1 MSSNHHNDEVFINK
15 RKPKNPIKFQI
26 QLNEE
31 QKEAKSIIINTPIT
45 VLKGMAGSGKTL
57 VAVQAALDMLY
68 NKEIE
73 NIVITRPTVSK
84 EDIGFLPGDL
94 KEKMDPWLAP
104 IYHNLYTLYGK
115 EKVDREIQKGAIEI
129 VPFAFMRGRAQPLDA
144 KIYTPDGYKLM
155 GELKPNDLIIG
166 SKGEPIKVLEIFPQG
181 EKDIYKITFS
191 DGSSTEC
198 CDEHLWEIINNTYS
212 NKKKEILP
220 LKDFKD
226 NLKTKTGQRKYKIPI
241 MSNPAEFNDVP
252 TPIDPYTLGC
262 LIGDGS
268 ITKGVCPTFSTNDT
282 EILEYFKLPPNYNI
296 HKIKG
301 DNYDYRLSS
310 TDRNNILTNHLE
322 ELNLLG
328 TKSNTKFIPDNYKYN
343 SVETRLEIL
352 RGLLDTDGDIG
363 IHPNG
368 TCRINFNSVSLQ
380 LINDIIE
387 IVNSLGGITTPPRI
401 CRIKGSS
408 TNWKGQI
415 IKNNFN
421 CFRINIILPSNLN
434 PFKLK
439 RKSNLYKNT
448 TNLYRTIDKVEFIG
462 KKEAQ
467 CIMVDAEDHLYVT
480 DNFVITHNTFVNS
493 FVIVDE
499 AQNVTHD
506 QMEAVLGRLGK
517 DSKMVICGDIAQIDL
532 KTKKD
537 SGFSFL
543 TRIEEQVK
551 GFKIFTLK
559 QNHRHEIVSPIL
571 KVYQDFR
578 D

>member
-129 VPFAFMRGRAQPLDA
+129 VPFAFMRGR
-144 KIYTPDGYKLM
+144 
-155 GELKPNDLIIG
+155 
-166 SKGEPIKVLEIFPQG
+166 
-181 EKDIYKITFS
+181 
-191 DGSSTEC
+191 
-198 CDEHLWEIINNTYS
+198 
-212 NKKKEILP
+212 
-220 LKDFKD
+220 
-226 NLKTKTGQRKYKIPI
+226 
-241 MSNPAEFNDVP
+241 
-252 TPIDPYTLGC
+252 
-262 LIGDGS
+262 
-268 ITKGVCPTFSTNDT
+268 
-282 EILEYFKLPPNYNI
+282 
-296 HKIKG
+296 
-301 DNYDYRLSS
+301 
-310 TDRNNILTNHLE
+310 
-322 ELNLLG
+322 
-328 TKSNTKFIPDNYKYN
+328 
-343 SVETRLEIL
+343 
-352 RGLLDTDGDIG
+352 
-363 IHPNG
+363 
-368 TCRINFNSVSLQ
+368 
-380 LINDIIE
+380 
-387 IVNSLGGITTPPRI
+387 
-401 CRIKGSS
+401 
-408 TNWKGQI
+408 
-415 IKNNFN
+415 
-421 CFRINIILPSNLN
+421 
-434 PFKLK
+434 
-439 RKSNLYKNT
+439 
-448 TNLYRTIDKVEFIG
+448 
-462 KKEAQ
+462 
-467 CIMVDAEDHLYVT
+467 
-480 DNFVITHNTFVNS
+480 TFVNS

-517 DSKMVICGDIAQIDL
+517 NSKMVICGDIAQIDL

-559 QNHRHEIVSPIL
+559 CNHRHEIVSPIL